1 MGNFFLETWETKQ
14 ETFKYE
20 ISFETTETKQEIFR
34 NNGNKRGDFL
44 ETFFRNNGNK
54 TKQVTFK

>member
-1 MGNFFLETWETKQ
+1 MKLFLETCETKQ

-34 NNGNKRGDFL
+34 NKGNKRGDIL
-44 ETFFRNNGNK
+44 ETFFLETTE
-54 TKQVTFK
+54 TKQDVEK